1 MPAVPPSVFSMEDAN
16 ARFNNG
22 FPALIGL
29 HFLEWEEGRA
39 VLGLQVRQ
47 EHLNLGN
54 VIHGGVL
61 ATLMDVAGAC
71 AGTYCPY
78 PERVRKA
85 VTLSMTTTFTGQAGE
100 GLIRAIASASS
111 NWSAGTSIREG
122 ALQLWPVLFIIAR
135 TPWVTAFSRSQPGSK
150 MLADLPPSSR
160 DTRLMVAAAS
170 RLTDSP
176 ARVEPVRETTSIRGS
191 LDSSGPTLA
200 PSP

>member
-1 MPAVPPSVFSMEDAN
+1 MSAVPPSAFSMEDAN

-22 FPALIGL
+22 FPALVGL
-29 HFLEWEEGRA
+29 HFLEWQEDRA

-47 EHLNLGN
+47 EHLNLGG

-100 GLIRAIASASS
+100 GLIRAIGTRR
-111 NWSAGTSIREG
+111 AGGPESIT
-122 ALQLWPVLFIIAR
+122 A
-135 TPWVTAFSRSQPGSK
+135 PWK
-150 MLADLPPSSR
+150 C
-160 DTRLMVAAAS
+160 
-170 RLTDSP
+170 
-176 ARVEPVRETTSIRGS
+176 SISRGS
-191 LDSSGPTLA
+191 YWRWGGHVPVA
-200 PSP
+200 VQ